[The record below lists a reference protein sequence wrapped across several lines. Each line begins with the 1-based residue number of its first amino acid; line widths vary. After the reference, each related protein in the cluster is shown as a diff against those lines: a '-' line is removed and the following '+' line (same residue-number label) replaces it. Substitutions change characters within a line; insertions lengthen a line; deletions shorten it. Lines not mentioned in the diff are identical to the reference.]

1 MKTLKE
7 GNKKQDE
14 ETLSDEVL
22 WKMMSCKDESALSIL
37 YRKHFDSLYNYGI
50 HLCSNEELVKDCIQ
64 NLFLA
69 LYNLRKYAPVRNV
82 TSYLLMSLRNNII
95 AALHDEERNTGVEE
109 LNFELSI
116 SEEELFHLFGHDDG
130 EMNRIH
136 KLRQSYDKLNS
147 NQRHAIY
154 LRFIKEMNW
163 QEMEEIMGISTHSC
177 MNLVGRAIVKLRRLM
192 KDT

>member
-1 MKTLKE
+1 MKAFKE
-7 GNKKQDE
+7 DNKVQNE

-22 WKMMSCKDESALSIL
+22 WKMLLCKDESALSLL
-37 YRKHFDSLYNYGI
+37 YRRHFDSLYNYGM
-50 HLCSNEELVKDCIQ
+50 HLCPDKELVKDCIQ

-69 LYNLRKYAPVRNV
+69 LYNLRKDSHVRNV
-82 TSYLLMSLRNNII
+82 TSYLLMSLRHNLI
-95 AALHDEERNTGVEE
+95 AALQDKRQNVGVEE

-116 SEEELFHLFGHDDG
+116 SEEELFHFFGHDDW
-130 EMNRIH
+130 EMKKIQ
-136 KLRQSYDKLNS
+136 KLHLSYDKLNS

-177 MNLVGRAIVKLRRLM
+177 MNLVGRAIAKLRHLM
-192 KDT
+192 QEA

>member
-1 MKTLKE
+1 MKTFKE
-7 GNKKQDE
+7 DNAKQDI

-22 WKMMSCKDESALSIL
+22 WKMMLRKNEDALSLL
-37 YRKHFDSLYNYGI
+37 YCRHFDSLYNYGM
-50 HLCSNEELVKDCIQ
+50 HLCPDEELVKDCIQ

-69 LYNLRKYAPVRNV
+69 LYNLRKQSPIRNV
-82 TSYLLMSLRNNII
+82 TSYLLMSLRNNVI
-95 AALHDEERNTGVEE
+95 AALREKERNIGVEE

-116 SEEELFHLFGHDDG
+116 SEEELFHFFGNDDQ

-136 KLRQSYDKLNS
+136 KLRQGYDKLNA

-163 QEMEEIMGISTHSC
+163 EEIEEIMGISTHSC
-177 MNLVGRAIVKLRRLM
+177 MNLVGRAIAKLRHLM
-192 KDT
+192 KDA